1 MDKSTLYKIID
12 EGVTNTSNI
21 AGVGEI
27 ISVYP
32 YFTAARVLFFLHNAV
47 DEAYQNEH
55 LAEVTA
61 LVSDKRNLFKLLH
74 QHKAKFSRVLNV
86 NSEVTT
92 EVNGDVQPDDLA
104 FIENDEAEAEAQ
116 ESTITI
122 EAAPENSSAT
132 KADLLEF
139 GDGIN
144 NDAEAQ
150 PSESY
155 TKGDKVHSFIDA
167 QLYTLEI
174 PGDFLNDG
182 SYSSLMPNLAGPIP
196 QPNEEKPTSSDT
208 GNNRKSNQQSLIDAF
223 IDANPRISP
232 PQPIDSKGEIE
243 DISLASLREPE
254 DAVSEQLALIY
265 ISQGLS
271 ERAISIYEKLSLI
284 YPEKSI
290 YFAGQIQKIRK
301 QLEE

>member
-1 MDKSTLYKIID
+1 MDKNTLYKILD
-12 EGVTNTSNI
+12 EGRTSTEVST
-21 AGVGEI
+21 AVGEI
-27 ISVYP
+27 IKAYP
-32 YFTAARVLFFLHNAV
+32 YFTAARVLHLLLNANNAANYN
-47 DEAYQNEH
+47 DH
-55 LAEVTA
+55 LAAATA

-74 QHKAKFSRVLNV
+74 RSATKLSITPELEQAITAKEEALHPS
-86 NSEVTT
+86 
-92 EVNGDVQPDDLA
+92 DLA
-104 FIENDEAEAEAQ
+104 FIGSDESGAEAQ
-116 ESTITI
+116 HGTITI
-122 EAAPENSSAT
+122 DAAPDGASAGIT
-132 KADLLEF
+132 ELLEI
-139 GDGIN
+139 GEGSSEPEDM
-144 NDAEAQ
+144 

-155 TKGDKVHSFIDA
+155 TKGDKVHTFIDA

-174 PGDFLNDG
+174 PGDFLYDG
-182 SYSSLMPNLAGPIP
+182 NYSSLMPNLVNATPAVDEEEATTKEAESIP
-196 QPNEEKPTSSDT
+196 STT
-208 GNNRKSNQQSLIDAF
+208 QQSLIDAF

-232 PQPIDSKGEIE
+232 PKPIDAKDEIE
-243 DISLASLREPE
+243 DISLASLKEPE